1 MPSGPCT
8 ATKDGVLIGFHLQP
22 RASKPGPGPIAT
34 DSSGHGV
41 LKARVPAP
49 PTDGRANA
57 ALCEMIA
64 KQLGVPKTQVR
75 IERGETSRHKTVL
88 VEGDLLG
95 RCEAWLRDLAG

>member
-1 MPSGPCT
+1 MSAGPCT
-8 ATKDGVLIGFHLQP
+8 ATKDGVLIAVHLQP
-22 RASKPGPGPIAT
+22 RASKPGLGPVAT
-34 DSSGHGV
+34 DASGHGV
-41 LKARVPAP
+41 LKARVTAP

-88 VEGDLLG
+88 VEGAVLG
-95 RCEAWLRDLAG
+95 RCEAWLRGLAG